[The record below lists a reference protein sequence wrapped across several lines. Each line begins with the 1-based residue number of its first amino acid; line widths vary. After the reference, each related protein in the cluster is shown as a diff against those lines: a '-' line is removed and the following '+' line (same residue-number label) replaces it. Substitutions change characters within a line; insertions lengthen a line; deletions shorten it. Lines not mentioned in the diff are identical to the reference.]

1 MFKSFFET
9 VKIKAKDIWSRIK
22 NSKVV
27 KIAAKIAKKICT
39 ASIIFSAFNIGCIHE
54 SVSHMTEN
62 PTTFADTIRWT
73 IALCIDWVKNIKA
86 RNFTWDVKQIFIPLV
101 ITGIYLGS
109 KVIRKSIT
117 AIKFFKTMVKNSV
130 MEENAEPE
138 VQVVD
143 VFA

>member
-1 MFKSFFET
+1 MFKKFFET
-9 VKIKAKDIWSRIK
+9 IKSKAKEFWSRIK

-27 KIAAKIAKKICT
+27 AIGRKIIKKVCS

-62 PTTFADTIRWT
+62 PTTFGDTIRWT
-73 IALCIDWVKNIKA
+73 IALCIDWAKNIKA
-86 RNFTWDVKQIFIPLV
+86 HNFTWDVKQIFIPLV
-101 ITGIYLGS
+101 ISGIYIGS
-109 KVIRKSIT
+109 KLIRKGISV
-117 AIKFFKTMVKNSV
+117 IKFFTNAAKNS
-130 MEENAEPE
+130 EKKETTEDE

>member
-1 MFKSFFET
+1 MFKKFFET
-9 VKIKAKDIWSRIK
+9 IKSKAKEFWSRIK

-27 KIAAKIAKKICT
+27 AIGRKIIKKVCS

-62 PTTFADTIRWT
+62 PTTFGDTIRWT

-86 RNFTWDVKQIFIPLV
+86 HNFTWDVKQIFIPLV
-101 ITGIYLGS
+101 ISGIYIGS
-109 KVIRKSIT
+109 KLIRKGISV
-117 AIKFFKTMVKNSV
+117 IKFFMNAAKNS
-130 MEENAEPE
+130 EKKETTEDE